1 MTRQLQP
8 HARRTLDQSVG
19 QPVVV
24 LPPIASKRAAPSRS
38 ATRSS
43 THSFVP
49 PMLRNLTTVATVVS
63 LAATSGCAIQS
74 SRVAKGEYKEARDR
88 AVEFQQHVRQPQV
101 QPPMVTAEAAPRFA
115 RTSIP
120 LQRAASL
127 PTHIGNVTLR
137 YPGRQSLVTVA
148 ELISRLIDVP
158 VIMTPDA
165 LHNASE
171 YAPGGLASG
180 NGPQSRNDDP
190 QLNSARLA
198 AMAGATNLAISANE
212 LQNSLELDY
221 SGPLAGLL
229 NLVATRAGLQW
240 EYSGG
245 KIVFSRLVTRS
256 IMVKALPSGLKTTG
270 SLDVFGSNSNSSGG
284 GGDSGGG
291 NGGSSSSNSGTLKID
306 FETESNYWAGLTDS
320 LKGMLSVR
328 AQLQVDPRSGL
339 VTVTDAL
346 SNVERVE
353 SFLNEINVNLLRQVA
368 LEVEVLQVNLSDQYS
383 NGINWQA
390 VLGKLGGNKLTL
402 TGPQGGGALSGATPG
417 SLSFVLAPSSSRA
430 SPSQLMVE
438 SLQEYGQVSTSYSSV
453 VATTNR
459 MPVPVGALQT
469 RSYVRQ
475 TTAATVNA
483 TTGITTPGS
492 LVPGSVSTG
501 LGLMILPVILDSNRV
516 LLQTVMQVSELRELK
531 SFTSGTGTTSQ
542 SIQLPDT
549 VSFSSLQ
556 RTSVPAGQTLV
567 LIGYEREQTQ
577 TDDADVVRGL
587 LPIAKRGSRAKQG
600 TVILITPRLS
610 EH

>member
-1 MTRQLQP
+1 MNAANP
-8 HARRTLDQSVG
+8 AFGATLPLAHQRPALGS
-19 QPVVV
+19 PVAKVTQTF
-24 LPPIASKRAAPSRS
+24 AK
-38 ATRSS
+38 
-43 THSFVP
+43 
-49 PMLRNLTTVATVVS
+49 VAS
-63 LAATSGCAIQS
+63 LASWIAVSGCAVQS
-74 SRVAKGEYKEARDR
+74 TRLAQDDYHTAQQRSA
-88 AVEFQQHVRQPQV
+88 EFQTHARQPQAL
-101 QPPMVTAEAAPRFA
+101 PPMVTADIAPRFA
-115 RTSIP
+115 RHSIP

-148 ELISRLIDVP
+148 ELISRLIDIP

-165 LHNASE
+165 LNSASD
-171 YAPGGLASG
+171 YAPGGLNAAT
-180 NGPQSRNDDP
+180 QSAQARTDDL
-190 QLNSARLA
+190 QTASARLA
-198 AMAGATNLAISANE
+198 AMAGASTLAISAQE
-212 LQNSLELDY
+212 LQNSIELDY

-240 EYSGG
+240 EYAGG

-256 IMVKALPSGLKTTG
+256 IMVKALPNGLKTTG
-270 SLDVFGSNSNSSGG
+270 SLDVFGSNNGGG
-284 GGDSGGG
+284 GGDSGGSG
-291 NGGSSSSNSGTLKID
+291 GGGSGGGGGNSSNTGSLKID
-306 FETESNYWAGLTDS
+306 FETDSNYWAGLTDS
-320 LKGMLSVR
+320 LKGMLSAR

-346 SNVERVE
+346 TNVERVE
-353 SFLNEINVNLLRQVA
+353 TFLKEINVNLLRQVA

-390 VLGKLGGNKLTL
+390 VLGKLNGNQLTL
-402 TGPQGGGALSGATPG
+402 TGPQGGGALSGNTPG
-417 SLSFVLAPSSSRA
+417 SLSFILAPSSSRD
-430 SPSQLMVE
+430 SPSRLMAE
-438 SLQEYGQVSTSYSSV
+438 SLQEYGKVATSYSSV
-453 VATTNR
+453 VTTTNR
-459 MPVPVGALQT
+459 MPVPVGSLQT

-492 LVPGSVSTG
+492 LVPGSISTG
-501 LGLMILPVILDSNRV
+501 LGLMILPVILDSNRI

-567 LIGYEREQTQ
+567 LIGYEREQSQ
-577 TDDADVVRGL
+577 ADDTDIVRGL
-587 LPIAKRGSRAKQG
+587 LPIAKRGARAKQG

-610 EH
+610 EN

>member
-1 MTRQLQP
+1 MTPPFPL
-8 HARRTLDQSVG
+8 HAQVT
-19 QPVVV
+19 PVESGPVTV
-24 LPPIASKRAAPSRS
+24 QAPSASERAVHFKS
-38 ATRSS
+38 APRCPPN
-43 THSFVP
+43 FLVP
-49 PMLRNLTTVATVVS
+49 PMLRTLTTIASAIS

-74 SRVAKGEYKEARDR
+74 THVAKGEYREARDR

-101 QPPMVTAEAAPRFA
+101 QPPMVTAEATPRFA

-148 ELISRLIDVP
+148 ELISRLIDIP

-165 LHNASE
+165 LHNASD
-171 YAPGGLASG
+171 YAPGGLANG
-180 NGPQSRNDDP
+180 NGPQLRNDDP
-190 QLNSARLA
+190 QINSARLA
-198 AMAGATNLAISANE
+198 AMAGANTLAISANE

-256 IMVKALPSGLKTTG
+256 IMVKALPNGLKTTG
-270 SLDVFGSNSNSSGG
+270 SLDVFGSNSGSGS
-284 GGDSGGG
+284 GDSGGG
-291 NGGSSSSNSGTLKID
+291 EGGGGNSNSGSLKVD

-320 LKGMLSVR
+320 LKGMLSIR

-390 VLGKLGGNKLTL
+390 VLGKLGGNRLTL
-402 TGPQGGGALSGATPG
+402 TGPPQGAGALSGATPG

-475 TTAATVNA
+475 TTAATINA
-483 TTGITTPGS
+483 TTGLTTPGS

-577 TDDADVVRGL
+577 TDDSDVVRGV
-587 LPIAKRGSRAKQG
+587 LPVSKRGARAKQG

-610 EH
+610 EN